1 MDTPEKAQAP
11 VSRFMRGAMFVP
23 EACRAQELLVDFKVK
38 HTQIAV
44 VVDEYGGTSGLATM
58 EDVLEEIVGNI
69 QDEFDNEDEDLVA
82 TEDGFVAAG
91 SADLEE
97 VFEAFGLEPPD
108 EDEDGEADFDTVGGL
123 IIDRLGRIP
132 AAGEDVTLEY
142 GGLEFTVLEVE
153 DRRVG
158 KVKCTRAPEL
168 NPENDD
174 DEEEDA

>member
-1 MDTPEKAQAP
+1 VFYTTGNT
-11 VSRFMRGAMFVP
+11 RIF
-23 EACRAQELLVDFKVK
+23 ELLRILQKNK
-38 HTQIAV
+38 AHMAV

>member
-1 MDTPEKAQAP
+1 MLRPA
-11 VSRFMRGAMFVP
+11 VFVP
-23 EACRAQELLVDFKVK
+23 EGKPLNVLLKEFRDM
-38 HTQIAV
+38 HNHLAV

-158 KVKCTRAPEL
+158 KVKCTRTPEL